1 MYPYLIKEPV
11 FLCDVEHGSLVLR
24 HLWGCVSMRACCRVE
39 APPVSTPLL
48 PVDKVFKQDAVG
60 VALAAD
66 VHRLQDPSVTQLHH
80 HPLLAEA
87 ECLPVVIRFDAAH
100 KVWLTHDHL
109 RQQVHQGVLHKH
121 NNEGRSKR
129 RHERAVISFHIIRVQ
144 RSDQICTGRSIQ
156 TFSRQSHNKLDG
168 THENESV
175 WINKQ
180 IYPNRTQQ
188 CFQFQSKRH
197 HELFRDLKKKQH
209 CVILFAELLVSVM
222 IMLKKKMQCNSKTN

>member
-87 ECLPVVIRFDAAH
+87 QCLPVVIRFDAAH
-100 KVWLTHDHL
+100 KVWLAHDHL

-121 NNEGRSKR
+121 NNKATINHGQKQEKTRERRYIVSYYQGSK
-129 RHERAVISFHIIRVQ
+129 V
-144 RSDQICTGRSIQ
+144 RSDLHWKKHSNFFQ
-156 TFSRQSHNKLDG
+156 T
-168 THENESV
+168 
-175 WINKQ
+175 
-180 IYPNRTQQ
+180 
-188 CFQFQSKRH
+188 
-197 HELFRDLKKKQH
+197 
-209 CVILFAELLVSVM
+209 VS
-222 IMLKKKMQCNSKTN
+222 